1 MFMYSNKVRELL
13 NEATGRAAVF
23 ERGHMDVKK
32 KNKKPDG
39 VLNSPLGKKKKSPND
54 AIIQESAS
62 RQSPVKLW
70 KALFVVLISLNA
82 IQQFS
87 MQNIRA

>member
-1 MFMYSNKVRELL
+1 MVHLILRWE
-13 NEATGRAAVF
+13 E
-23 ERGHMDVKK
+23 KK
-32 KNKKPDG
+32 K
-39 VLNSPLGKKKKSPND
+39 PND

-62 RQSPVKLW
+62 SQSPVKLW

>member
-1 MFMYSNKVRELL
+1 MFMYSNSVWELL
-13 NEATGRAAVF
+13 GELTSGAAVL
-23 ERGHMDVKK
+23 ERGHIDVKRLM
-32 KNKKPDG
+32 
-39 VLNSPLGKKKKSPND
+39 VHLIPLWGKKISPND
-54 AIIQESAS
+54 AIIQEFAS

-70 KALFVVLISLNA
+70 KVLFVVLISLNA

>member
-32 KNKKPDG
+32 KKRKKPDG
-39 VLNSPLGKKKKSPND
+39 VLNSPLGKKKNPLMMQS
-54 AIIQESAS
+54 S
-62 RQSPVKLW
+62 RSLPPANHLSNYEKHCLW
-70 KALFVVLISLNA
+70 F
-82 IQQFS
+82 
-87 MQNIRA
+87 